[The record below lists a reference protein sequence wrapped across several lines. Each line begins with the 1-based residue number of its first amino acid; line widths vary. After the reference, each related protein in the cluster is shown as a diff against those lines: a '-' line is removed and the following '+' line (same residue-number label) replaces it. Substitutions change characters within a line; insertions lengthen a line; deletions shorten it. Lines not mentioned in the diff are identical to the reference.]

1 MKWEDADDV
10 PVPSRPRH
18 QCAPFFS
25 FSVVG
30 RIVPA
35 VRMTQA
41 SKYRDK
47 AAQESLAYREQVGW
61 AARIAGAEIVEG
73 PVAIS
78 VLAFAFERRWDASNV
93 LKLAEDALNGV
104 CYADDK
110 QVSDARIRVFDLD
123 RDTGDVLTVQVK
135 PCTK

>member
-1 MKWEDADDV
+1 MKWEDEHDA
-10 PVPSRPRH
+10 PAPIRPR
-18 QCAPFFS
+18 CNPAPLFS

-35 VRMTQA
+35 VRMTHA

-47 AAQESLAYREQVGW
+47 AAQASLAYREQIGW
-61 AARIAGAEIVEG
+61 SARIAGAEIVEG
-73 PVAIS
+73 PVAIT

-93 LKLAEDALNGV
+93 LKIAEDALNGV

-110 QVSDARIRVFDLD
+110 QVSDARIRVFDLE
-123 RDTGDVLTVQVK
+123 RDTGDVLTIQVK
-135 PCTK
+135 RCTK